1 MDKGWDPGKPA
12 RGKYPESEYYTARR
26 AWSKAYI
33 DGLIRDGK
41 ITTAEKWAASRW
53 PKELREDYKKAMDK
67 AFGPPP
73 PQWEPPKGSIYGSD
87 PYLCFEC
94 ADRDQKEVPAVIR
107 VADISGSHHAGTDA
121 IMVKTESGWEMTE
134 PIEEYTIA
142 SIKEMA
148 LGDYGNKTGYCK
160 DCWIH
165 EYGNDGVVLGKK
177 LFGAEDTPLLY
188 DEEFYKSMATSNE
201 YDGRLYCKECL
212 NLGIETDPIVAE
224 LNTLYL
230 GDLRT
235 VIYEEDADRGLW
247 TMNPPSG
254 WANWGLVPNWTDIN
268 SDKEM
273 LDELVWNAPVEGY
286 CLRHWKETIAE
297 DKRRTADRRAKSR
310 AKYGI
315 QPWNKEAE
323 GQSKPPTNTPGN
335 AVVLIDNSGSTASED
350 TGMTDRETGHPLNR
364 LDRHVLTAAI
374 YLGAFPDSGEYR
386 IITTQPKNLS
396 SNRGPIRSQVE
407 DFDNTADAIDY
418 LFKLTPSGPGFNF
431 PNDKVAELTKDYH
444 NVLLIQDEDISRGL
458 QRNYP

>member
-177 LFGAEDTPLLY
+177 LFGAE
-188 DEEFYKSMATSNE
+188 SSA
-201 YDGRLYCKECL
+201 
-212 NLGIETDPIVAE
+212 
-224 LNTLYL
+224 
-230 GDLRT
+230 
-235 VIYEEDADRGLW
+235 
-247 TMNPPSG
+247 
-254 WANWGLVPNWTDIN
+254 
-268 SDKEM
+268 
-273 LDELVWNAPVEGY
+273 
-286 CLRHWKETIAE
+286 
-297 DKRRTADRRAKSR
+297 
-310 AKYGI
+310 YG
-315 QPWNKEAE
+315 
-323 GQSKPPTNTPGN
+323 GPPTNTPGN